1 MRSRKVRYGEQKLL
15 ELIDEEMEKVSNL
28 DYSQIKEKI
37 KIEEKGNE
45 KVESTTNYFLLHIK
59 YALSIII
66 VIISIITYF
75 ASPFTLAFGLWFYRL
90 KVFIIS

>member
-45 KVESTTNYFLLHIK
+45 KVESTTNYFSLH
-59 YALSIII
+59 LQC
-66 VIISIITYF
+66 
-75 ASPFTLAFGLWFYRL
+75 GNE
-90 KVFIIS
+90 